1 MKAAPSACLSL
12 GLLLLAFPAQSRIWR
27 VPADAP
33 TIEAALDSALA
44 GDVVQPA
51 CGTYRE
57 HDLAL
62 KPGVT
67 LRSETGLPDC
77 VVIDGQGLGR
87 IALCNQPGEAARLE
101 GLTLTHGN
109 AEASVGRRGL
119 GGGLFVRYNPV
130 VIERCDFVAN
140 IAGVGGGMIA
150 LECAPALRG
159 CAFRGNEGTSEGGA
173 LELGDA
179 DVVVADCVF
188 SDNHANSYG
197 GAVGCYQ
204 WSTASFA
211 RCLFEGNSVL
221 EEGGALDLV
230 YGTVSYAACRFTG
243 NRTGWYGTLNLIQGT
258 VDLVDCT
265 VSGNVS
271 EGTVSGLRVINASR
285 LTAVNTDVRDN
296 RCEADCARP
305 DGWVGPYA
313 AATLTCCDVDT
324 TRWDVEGALTIDNDD
339 CAVPAERR
347 SLGNLKSRY
356 R

>member
-1 MKAAPSACLSL
+1 MKAAPSAFLSL
-12 GLLLLAFPAQSRIWR
+12 GLLLLAIPAQSRTWR

-33 TIEAALDSALA
+33 TIKAALDSALA
-44 GDVVQPA
+44 GDVVQAA
-51 CGTYRE
+51 CGTYHE

-67 LRSETGLPDC
+67 LRSETGRPDC

-119 GGGLFVRYNPV
+119 GGGLFVRYNSV
-130 VIERCDFVAN
+130 VVERCDFVAN

-159 CAFRGNEGTSEGGA
+159 CAFRRNEGTSEGGA

-179 DVVVADCVF
+179 DAVVADCVF
-188 SDNHANSYG
+188 SGNHANSYG
-197 GAVGCYQ
+197 GAVSCYQ

-211 RCLFEGNSVL
+211 RCLFESNSVL
-221 EEGGALDLV
+221 EEGSALDLV
-230 YGTVSYAACRFTG
+230 YGTVTYAACRFTG
-243 NRTGWYGTLNLIQGT
+243 NRTGWYGTLNLVQGN

-265 VSGNVS
+265 VSGNESDAMTAGV
-271 EGTVSGLRVINASR
+271 RVIGTSV
-285 LTAVNTDVRDN
+285 LTAANTDIRGN
-296 RCEADCARP
+296 SSPSHP
-305 DGWVGPYA
+305 DGEVYEHA
-313 AATLTCCDVDT
+313 SVRLTCCDVDT
-324 TRWDVEGALTIDNDD
+324 ARWDVEGTLTIDNED
-339 CAVPAERR
+339 CAVPVERR
-347 SLGNLKSRY
+347 SLGNVKSRY

>member
-51 CGTYRE
+51 CGTYHE

-87 IALCNQPGEAARLE
+87 IALCNQAGAAARLE
-101 GLTLTHGN
+101 GLTLANGDARVSPGHD
-109 AEASVGRRGL
+109 GL
-119 GGGLFVRYNPV
+119 GGGLHVRGNPIV
-130 VIERCDFVAN
+130 VERCAFIGN
-140 IAGVGGGMIA
+140 IAGVGGGMLA
-150 LECAPALRG
+150 SG
-159 CAFRGNEGTSEGGA
+159 CSPVLTGCTFRGNEGTSEAGA
-173 LELGDA
+173 LEFYDA
-179 DVVVADCVF
+179 DAVVVDCVF
-188 SDNHANSYG
+188 SGNRANSYG
-197 GAVGCYQ
+197 GAVSCYE
-204 WSTASFA
+204 WSNARFT
-211 RCLFEGNSVL
+211 RCLFENNYVW
-221 EEGGALDLV
+221 EEGSALDLL
-230 YGTVSYAACRFTG
+230 YGTVTYVACRFTG
-243 NRTGWYGTLNLIQGT
+243 NRAGSYGTLNLVQGT
-258 VDLVDCT
+258 VDLTDCT
-265 VSGNVS
+265 VSGN
-271 EGTVSGLRVINASR
+271 EGGTMTGGVRVINTSV
-285 LTAVNTDVRDN
+285 LTAANTDIRGN
-296 RCEADCARP
+296 SGPSCP
-305 DGWVGPYA
+305 DGEVYEHA
-313 AATLTCCDVDT
+313 SVRLTCCDVDT